1 MLLLIQKELRRLG
14 AETFDIREEKPLGG
28 AVPLIR
34 VELDHKWCSL
44 GAAGFLQLLQSMRDG
59 AGAQAV
65 RRAIRS
71 GARHGSDW
79 ATS

>member
-1 MLLLIQKELRRLG
+1 MLLLIQKELRRLD
-14 AETFDIREEKPLGG
+14 AQTFDIREEKAIGG

-34 VELDHKWCSL
+34 VELDHRWCSL
-44 GAAGFLQLLQSMRDG
+44 GAAGFLRMLQSMREG
-59 AGAQAV
+59 AGAQEV